1 MHRAM
6 RPVVPSAS
14 VVTLALLCALLANHR
29 AARADSGN
37 PLIDYAAFQDQVV
50 EVGELRES
58 RRISEQDFLRMAA
71 ERGTVV
77 LDARSREKYELLHVK
92 GAVNLSFPD
101 MTAEDLARIIP
112 DKSTRILIYCNNNF
126 LNSPRAFLAK
136 SPAASLNVHSF
147 NALYSYGYKNVY
159 ELGPLLDI
167 EQTAIRFEGTLA
179 RKK

>member
-1 MHRAM
+1 MHRAPHPV
-6 RPVVPSAS
+6 RPS
-14 VVTLALLCALLANHR
+14 VSVFGLALLCVLLASHR

-37 PLIDYAAFQDQVV
+37 PLIDYAAFQDQVA
-50 EVGELRES
+50 EVGDLRES
-58 RRISEQDFLRMAA
+58 RRISEREFVRMAA
-71 ERGTVV
+71 EPGTVV
-77 LDARSREKYELLHVK
+77 LDARSREKYELLHVR

-112 DKSTRILIYCNNNF
+112 DQATRILIYCNNNF
-126 LNSPRAFLAK
+126 LNSPVAFTSK
-136 SPAASLNVHSF
+136 SPAASLNLHSF

-167 EQTAIRFEGTLA
+167 ERSVIPFEGTLA

>member
-1 MHRAM
+1 MHCAS
-6 RPVVPSAS
+6 PPGQPAVSAATF
-14 VVTLALLCALLANHR
+14 VLVCALLVS
-29 AARADSGN
+29 ARASGAEPLN
-37 PLIDYAAFQDQVV
+37 PLIDYSAFRRQVA
-50 EVGELRES
+50 EVDELRE
-58 RRISEQDFLRMAA
+58 RRRVSEAAFLHMAA
-71 ERGTVV
+71 EPGTVV

-112 DKSTRILIYCNNNF
+112 DKRSRILIYCNNNF
-126 LNSPRAFLAK
+126 LNSPRAFASK
-136 SPAASLNVHSF
+136 SPAASLNIHSF

-167 EQTAIRFEGTLA
+167 ERSVIPFEGTLA